1 MRWLLFFYQFL
12 TTFAPVFQRFQAMI
26 IKLYEQNTNIK
37 DVVKVVDALRNGD
50 LII

>member
-1 MRWLLFFYQFL
+1 MRRF
-12 TTFAPVFQRFQAMI
+12 FQRFQAMI

-50 LII
+50 LIIYPTDTV